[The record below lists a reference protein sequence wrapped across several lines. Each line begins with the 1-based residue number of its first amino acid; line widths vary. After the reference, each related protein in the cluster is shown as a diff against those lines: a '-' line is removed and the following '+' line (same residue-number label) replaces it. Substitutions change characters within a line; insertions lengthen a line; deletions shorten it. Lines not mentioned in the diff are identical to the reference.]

1 MFVLENIQRLSSFE
15 SLARLPS
22 GHKSDYY
29 SQLCPELDDWMDDL
43 RFYVL
48 FNSISVIS
56 GRWADD
62 NEWLCVMGRRLRL
75 RKFRLERG
83 SNPGLLDQ

>member
-1 MFVLENIQRLSSFE
+1 MKLFLNRPIGLREDVVLLVFLF
-15 SLARLPS
+15 LALAAILFSRAEP
-22 GHKSDYY
+22 
-29 SQLCPELDDWMDDL
+29 WMDDL

-62 NEWLCVMGRRLRL
+62 NERLCAMESRLQLRR
-75 RKFRLERG
+75 FRLERG
-83 SNPGLLDQ
+83 SNSGPLDQ